1 MFKHILVP
9 VDGSDLSLRAAR
21 FGIEQARL
29 SQGKVTALHVIP
41 PFQTIAYMGAILAA
55 TEFAYNEE
63 AKASAQRYLEQV
75 QALAEAEGVPYEGV
89 IEFGNEA
96 YETIVRTCQ
105 NCHADLIVMGSHG
118 WRGMTR
124 LLLGSE
130 THKVLL
136 RADVPVLV
144 CH

>member
-1 MFKHILVP
+1 MFQHILIP
-9 VDGSDLSLRAAR
+9 IDGSELSLRAAR
-21 FGIEQARL
+21 QGIELARL
-29 SQGKVTALHVIP
+29 SQGKVSVIHVIA

-55 TEFAYNEE
+55 TEFAYNDE
-63 AKASAQRYLEQV
+63 AKANAERYLGDVCALAKEAGVTCESEAVFGEQPYDTIV
-75 QALAEAEGVPYEGV
+75 QAAK
-89 IEFGNEA
+89 N
-96 YETIVRTCQ
+96 RQC
-105 NCHADLIVMGSHG
+105 DLIVMGSHG

-136 RADVPVLV
+136 RSDVPVLV

>member
-1 MFKHILVP
+1 MFKHILLP
-9 VDGSDLSLRAAR
+9 IDGSELSVRAASQ
-21 FGIEQARL
+21 GIELAKL
-29 SQGKVTALHVIP
+29 CKGKVYALHVIP

-63 AKASAQRYLEQV
+63 AKTNGDRYLAHVRAMAEQ
-75 QALAEAEGVPYEGV
+75 AGVPFDGEAVFGDQPFDV
-89 IEFGNEA
+89 IVDA
-96 YETIVRTCQ
+96 AARKQC
-105 NCHADLIVMGSHG
+105 DLIVMGSHG

-130 THKVLL
+130 TQKVLL
-136 RADVPVLV
+136 RSEVPVLV

>member
-1 MFKHILVP
+1 MFKHILIP
-9 VDGSDLSLRAAR
+9 VDGSELSLRAAKV
-21 FGIEQARL
+21 GIEQAKL
-29 SQGKVTALHVIP
+29 TQGKVTALHVIS
-41 PFQTIAYMGAILAA
+41 PFRSISYMGTILAA

-63 AKASAQRYLEQV
+63 AKANAGRYIEQV
-75 QALAEAEGVPYEGV
+75 KVLADAAGVPFEGVA
-89 IEFGNEA
+89 EFGDEP
-96 YETIVRTCQ
+96 YDTIVQTCKAKQ
-105 NCHADLIVMGSHG
+105 ADLIVMGSNG

>member
-1 MFKHILVP
+1 MFKHILIP
-9 VDGSDLSLRAAR
+9 VDGSELSLRAAQT
-21 FGIEQARL
+21 GIEQALL
-29 SQGKVTALHVIP
+29 SKGKVTAIHVIS
-41 PFQTIAYMGAILAA
+41 PFHTIAYLGTLLAA
-55 TEFAYNEE
+55 TELAYNEE
-63 AKASAQRYLEQV
+63 AKANAQRYLDQV
-75 QALAEAEGVPYEGV
+75 KMLADAAGVSFEGVAEFGDQPYES
-89 IEFGNEA
+89 
-96 YETIVRTCQ
+96 IVQCCKDRQ
-105 NCHADLIVMGSHG
+105 ADLIVMGSHG

>member
-1 MFKHILVP
+1 MFKHILIP
-9 VDGSDLSLRAAR
+9 IDGSELSLRAAKT
-21 FGIEQARL
+21 GVEQAAL
-29 SQGKVTALHVIP
+29 TKGKVTAIHVIS

-63 AKASAQRYLEQV
+63 ARASGQRHLDQV
-75 QALAEAEGVPYEGV
+75 KALADDAGVPYEGLL
-89 IEFGNEA
+89 EFGDQP
-96 YETIVRTCQ
+96 YEIIVQACKDK
-105 NCHADLIVMGSHG
+105 HADLIVMGSNG

>member
-1 MFKHILVP
+1 MFKHILIP
-9 VDGSDLSLRAAR
+9 IDGSELSLRAAQV
-21 FGIEQARL
+21 GIEQATL
-29 SQGKVTALHVIP
+29 TKGKVTAIHVIS
-41 PFQTIAYMGAILAA
+41 PFQTISYMGAILAA

-63 AKASAQRYLEQV
+63 AKANGQRYLDQVKALADAAGVPFEGIAEFGDQPYDTIV
-75 QALAEAEGVPYEGV
+75 QA
-89 IEFGNEA
+89 
-96 YETIVRTCQ
+96 CKDK
-105 NCHADLIVMGSHG
+105 HADLIVMGSNG

>member
-1 MFKHILVP
+1 MFKHILIP
-9 VDGSDLSLRAAR
+9 IDGSELSLRAAQV
-21 FGIEQARL
+21 GIEQAKL
-29 SQGKVTALHVIP
+29 TQGKVTALHVIS
-41 PFQTIAYMGAILAA
+41 PFQTISYMGAILAA

-63 AKASAQRYLEQV
+63 AKSNAQRYLDQV
-75 QALAEAEGVPYEGV
+75 KALADADDIPFEGVA
-89 IEFGNEA
+89 EFGDEP
-96 YETIVRTCQ
+96 YDTIVRTCKDK
-105 NCHADLIVMGSHG
+105 HADLIVMGSNG